1 MIHVLFWIFV
11 MPLILFLLAVLV
23 MAVLAEIF
31 RHL

>member
-1 MIHVLFWIFV
+1 MIHFLFWIFV